1 MSYALETKK
10 RKFHRVLD
18 SLSKPPQTPGSSA
31 KSTAATATPREGAP
45 ANLSVKKVRLSNGAD
60 SEVSSARKSILKV
73 SPSGS
78 RVPSTP
84 STTRPSFVPW
94 DRERFLERLETFRRV
109 DRWSTKPAAVNEVA
123 WAKRGWICTDVSRVT
138 CVGGCGGS
146 VVVKLPDELDELDG
160 YDVDKV
166 QERKE
171 VRMCLCSVRSL
182 EVLIVIGAKL
192 VEEYARL
199 LTDGHVENC
208 PWKTTGC
215 DGMRLEINCWSVT
228 DLCLATIH
236 RLPVSNSDTA
246 IAGLRSRYFN
256 LAKMGDK
263 LPSNDIIRTPET
275 LDLGEMA
282 KMLQAAG
289 FQEQT
294 QRPESAQPETA
305 PAGENEDNAQLTE
318 TESSINQTA
327 FALAFFGW
335 NTTSSETAGL
345 AECAACFRRLGLWM
359 YKPKENGTAPV
370 YDMLEVANE
379 HMEYCPWI
387 NGQAQ
392 SGTGKATDKPQ
403 ELRSAWELLVQ
414 GLRVNHRRRTR
425 ASMSRD
431 ASRAVSETS
440 SVEPGADEADQE
452 TRKESDQAWWA
463 KIRRMRQMLQ
473 VKSSKRKSNP
483 A

>member
-18 SLSKPPQTPGSSA
+18 SLSKPPQAPDSSA
-31 KSTAATATPREGAP
+31 KSSAAATATPRERTL

-73 SPSGS
+73 GPSGS
-78 RVPSTP
+78 RVSSTS
-84 STTRPSFVPW
+84 STARPSFVPW

-109 DRWSTKPAAVNEVA
+109 DRWSPKPDAVNEVA

-160 YDVDKV
+160 YDAEKV

-171 VRMCLCSVRSL
+171 VR
-182 EVLIVIGAKL
+182 AKL

-208 PWKTTGC
+208 PWTTKGC
-215 DGMRLEINCWSVT
+215 D
-228 DLCLATIH
+228 ATIH

-263 LPSNDIIRTPET
+263 LPSNNIIRTPET
-275 LDLGEMA
+275 LDLGEMM
-282 KMLQAAG
+282 KILPEG
-289 FQEQT
+289 FQEQA
-294 QRPESAQPETA
+294 QRPKSAQPETA
-305 PAGENEDNAQLTE
+305 PGGESEDNAQPTE
-318 TESSINQTA
+318 TESSINETA

-335 NTTSSETAGL
+335 DTTSSETAGL

-359 YKPKENGTAPV
+359 YKPKENGAAPV
-370 YDMLEVANE
+370 YDTLEVANE

-431 ASRAVSETS
+431 TSRAASETS
-440 SVEPGADEADQE
+440 SMDAPVGDEADQE
-452 TRKESDQAWWA
+452 TRKESDKAWWA